1 MSEQGRLQRYVQE
14 MRDLLYKSIDIS
26 QVDQF
31 MTANSLAE
39 QNQLFEQLPMDK
51 LKEVQMWGKIR

>member
-51 LKEVQMWGKIR
+51 LKEVQM